1 MSSAAGGRA
10 PSTERV
16 TVPTPDAMIG
26 RVLQGAFRIE
36 RRLGSGAMG
45 TVYAATQLSLGKLV
59 AIKVLREHLRQDPQ
73 VVRRF
78 HREARAAS
86 ALEHPNSVRVVDFG
100 ETPEGDLYIAMELLD
115 GRELA
120 RVIDEEWPFPLP
132 RLVHVMSQVLGVL
145 GAAHRRGIVHRDL
158 KPENV
163 MLLRTDDDPDYVKV
177 CDFGIAKLLD
187 GERTASALTELGV
200 VCGTP
205 EYMSPEQA
213 RGETLDGRSDIYA
226 AGVMLYRLATRRLPF
241 TAETAIGVVTKQI
254 TEEPTPPSELVA
266 MDPRLEALILRAL
279 EKRREGRFQ
288 SAEDLKRGLAELLEP
303 GDQTTARVQRV
314 PPPRPRW
321 LAGMLLAITGAI
333 GAAGIVALRARAKPA
348 PVTVAARVVPLP
360 PAPPAATLDELE
372 PRPAPDPGLPPV
384 PVGAVAPPPRE
395 RPRRETPLRDV
406 VARPPVAAEPA
417 ERERVVEAP
426 RPPVTPP
433 SGWQSLLADATK
445 ALSRGQVDDAIAK
458 LEEASRAPGHPPRVW
473 RELGRA
479 YGLKG
484 DARSSRRMD
493 AAYERYCSLATT
505 AQKEL
510 ICVELASRRP

>member
-1 MSSAAGGRA
+1 
-10 PSTERV
+10 
-16 TVPTPDAMIG
+16 
-26 RVLQGAFRIE
+26 
-36 RRLGSGAMG
+36 MG

-59 AIKVLREHLRQDPQ
+59 AIKVLREHLRRDAQ

-86 ALEHPNSVRVVDFG
+86 SLEHPNSVRVVDFG
-100 ETPEGDLYIAMELLD
+100 ETPEGDLYIAMELLE

-163 MLLRTDDDPDYVKV
+163 MLLRTDDDSDYVKV

-213 RGETLDGRSDIYA
+213 RGEPLDGRSDIYA
-226 AGVMLYRLATRRLPF
+226 AGVMLYKLATRRLPF

-254 TEEPTPPSELVA
+254 TEEPTPPSELGAVDA
-266 MDPRLEALILRAL
+266 RLEAIVLRAL
-279 EKRREGRFQ
+279 EKRREARFQ
-288 SAEDLKRGLAELLEP
+288 SAEELKRALGDLLEP
-303 GDQTTARVQRV
+303 ADQATARVARVALPRQRW
-314 PPPRPRW
+314 RAG
-321 LAGMLLAITGAI
+321 LAIAITGSL
-333 GAAGIVALRARAKPA
+333 GAGGIVLLRARDGSA
-348 PVTVAARVVPLP
+348 PVTVGARVVPLVSP
-360 PAPPAATLDELE
+360 PAPRSAPADPA
-372 PRPAPDPGLPPV
+372 PRPAADPAAPEPAIPPV
-384 PVGAVAPPPRE
+384 PVGAVAPPARE
-395 RPRRETPLRDV
+395 RPRRDPPGREAPSRATPEPLEHKPQVETS
-406 VARPPVAAEPA
+406 RPPAVA
-417 ERERVVEAP
+417 
-426 RPPVTPP
+426 PP
-433 SGWQSLLADATK
+433 GWQPLLADASK
-445 ALSRGQVDDAIAK
+445 ALARGQVDEAIAK
-458 LEEASRAPGHPPRVW
+458 LEEASRSPGHPARVW

-484 DARSSRRMD
+484 DPRSSARMD
-493 AAYERYCSLATT
+493 AAYERYCSLTPN